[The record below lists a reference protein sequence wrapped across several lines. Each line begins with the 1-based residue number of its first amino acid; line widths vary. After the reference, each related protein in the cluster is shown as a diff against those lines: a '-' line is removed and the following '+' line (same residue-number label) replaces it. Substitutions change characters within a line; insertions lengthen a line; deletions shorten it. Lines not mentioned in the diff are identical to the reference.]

1 MNELGSVF
9 GLFQFRTVFKKV
21 LGDKKTA
28 IVSNLISQDSKYK
41 IMINE
46 SVKNKQSYK
55 LEHPAEPEVRLL

>member
-28 IVSNLISQDSKYK
+28 IVSNLISQDNKYK

-55 LEHPAEPEVRLL
+55 LEQPAEPEVRLL